1 MFTRS
6 SFRQKCPPLA
16 RGCAKDSS
24 PSSAVNER
32 LGRAVPEPGARPR
45 RDQREW
51 LPGRVHGPS
60 LRPQVD
66 DSNWSEEGYAVLGV
80 GLALLLLTF
89 ALAEIVNALN
99 GYSIDRSRVRLAAR
113 SVHRCV
119 RDVLR
124 RAELLPT
131 FESDLL
137 SSSPPGVAAGKLVA
151 TGKRFPGVEKR
162 HPLAPQCPRQRGAC
176 PARPPL
182 AGADHAGSLH
192 DVKARKPN
200 ICTNLPE
207 DAKCAI
213 MLAFAAA
220 GGQLF
225 MGVTMLVNE
234 VPTSLAMVHQGG
246 AALVLGSSLWVV
258 HSLRFAR
265 PDGLLGAAIATA
277 ASKVA

>member
-6 SFRQKCPPLA
+6 SFRQNCPPLA

-24 PSSAVNER
+24 PSSAANER
-32 LGRAVPEPGARPR
+32 LA
-45 RDQREW
+45 
-51 LPGRVHGPS
+51 

-137 SSSPPGVAAGKLVA
+137 SSSPPGVVAGKLVA

-162 HPLAPQCPRQRGAC
+162 HRAWT
-176 PARPPL
+176 
-182 AGADHAGSLH
+182 H
-192 DVKARKPN
+192 DV
-200 ICTNLPE
+200 
-207 DAKCAI
+207 
-213 MLAFAAA
+213 
-220 GGQLF
+220 
-225 MGVTMLVNE
+225 
-234 VPTSLAMVHQGG
+234 
-246 AALVLGSSLWVV
+246 LGIE
-258 HSLRFAR
+258 R
-265 PDGLLGAAIATA
+265 DGRTA
-277 ASKVA
+277 YL